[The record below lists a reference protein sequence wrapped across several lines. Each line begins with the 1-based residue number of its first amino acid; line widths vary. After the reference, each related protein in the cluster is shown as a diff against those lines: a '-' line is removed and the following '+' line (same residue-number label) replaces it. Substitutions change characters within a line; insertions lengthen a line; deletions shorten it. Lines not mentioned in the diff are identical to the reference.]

1 MKRLVS
7 LVLLLALA
15 AMPVMASTF
24 IKMNQKELVRDSAAV
39 IQGEVVQVNSFWE
52 PTGTIIVTEALVKVE
67 DVVFGNAPSVAVVR
81 TFGGEVDGFYIEA
94 HGFPAFKAGERVLL
108 YLEPERD
115 GHHRVAGYRQGQY
128 QIVRDKA
135 GVEYAVPTYE
145 DAAGLVGADG
155 RPAPAEKTMRLDVLK
170 ETIRGEASRA
180 GRLLEN

>member
-15 AMPVMASTF
+15 AMPAMASTF
-24 IKMNQKELVRDSAAV
+24 IKMNQKDLVRDSAAV

-81 TFGGEVDGFYIEA
+81 TAGGEVDGFYIEA
-94 HGFPAFKAGERVLL
+94 HGFPVFKAGERVLL

-115 GHHRVAGYRQGQY
+115 GYSRVTGYRQGQY

-155 RPAPAEKTMRLDVLK
+155 RPAPVEKTIRLDVLK
-170 ETIRGEASRA
+170 ETIRGEARRA
-180 GRLLEN
+180 GRILAN